1 MIAHQFR
8 MGSMRLGQVAYAPA
22 YPPSGLEWGQGW
34 GRFAPT
40 APKVVLPRSPEA
52 GGGVGYTSEGT
63 VLSQQ
68 EIDEITA
75 AGGGGKPAGQPTGTG
90 TPAAGVAPAEAP
102 GESGKFPLAAA
113 GVAVVAIA
121 ASIFA

>member
-1 MIAHQFR
+1 MIAYQFN
-8 MGSMRLGQVAYAPA
+8 MGSSMRLGQVAYAQP

-40 APKVVLPRSPEA
+40 TPKVVLPRSPEA

-63 VLSQQ
+63 VRSQQ

-75 AGGGGKPAGQPTGTG
+75 SGGGGKSVPASAAPSPAQASGQ
-90 TPAAGVAPAEAP
+90 
-102 GESGKFPLAAA
+102 SGKFPLAAA

>member
-1 MIAHQFR
+1 
-8 MGSMRLGQVAYAPA
+8 MGT
-22 YPPSGLEWGQGW
+22 GL
-34 GRFAPT
+34 GRFAPST
-40 APKVVLPRSPEA
+40 PKVVLPRSPEA

-68 EIDEITA
+68 DIEEITA
-75 AGGGGKPAGQPTGTG
+75 AGGGSPAATPAGAQGG
-90 TPAAGVAPAEAP
+90 GAPAPA
-102 GESGKFPLAAA
+102 ESGKFPLAAA